1 MRPATRALAAAAG
14 TAVALETTRRLLREP
29 VLTWGATADE
39 VERRIPGDELQP
51 EPDVCSTRA
60 ITIDAPPSAV
70 WPWLVQMGS
79 GRGGA
84 YTYDW
89 IENLFGLGMK
99 SADTIRPEWQELAV
113 GDVIP
118 GRASLP
124 DMRVEVLEP
133 RRVLVTRSEDGT
145 WVWAFVLDDLAGR
158 TRLLSR
164 NRIALPERSLGDRIG
179 MAVMEP
185 GSLVM
190 ERKMLLGIKERAER
204 LARGAGVRRAGVVS
218 TEVGGHRCFRDLP
231 RRRRG
236 SERRESAPAE
246 SRSRTSV

>member
-1 MRPATRALAAAAG
+1 MRSATKVLAAAAG
-14 TAVALETTRRLLREP
+14 TAVALETTRRLAREP
-29 VLTWGATADE
+29 VLTWGATAE
-39 VERRIPGDELQP
+39 EIRRALPGDELLA
-51 EPDVCSTRA
+51 EADVVSTRA
-60 ITIDAPPSAV
+60 ITIDAPTSAV

-99 SADTIRPEWQELAV
+99 SADTINPEWQALAV

-118 GRASLP
+118 GRASLSN
-124 DMRVEVLEP
+124 MRVEVLDPE
-133 RRVLVTRSEDGT
+133 RALVMRSEDGT
-145 WVWAFVLDDLAGR
+145 WVWTFVLDDLGGR

-164 NRIALPERSLGDRIG
+164 NRIAMPDPSLGDRIG

-190 ERKMLLGIKERAER
+190 ERRMLHGIKERAER
-204 LARGAGVRRAGVVS
+204 LAADSPPVS
-218 TEVGGHRCFRDLP
+218 D
-231 RRRRG
+231 
-236 SERRESAPAE
+236 
-246 SRSRTSV
+246 

>member
-1 MRPATRALAAAAG
+1 MRTATKMLATAAG
-14 TAVALETTRRLLREP
+14 TAAALETTRRLVRTP
-29 VLTWGATADE
+29 VLTWGATEEEAG
-39 VERRIPGDELQP
+39 RSLPGDELLEDP
-51 EPDVCSTRA
+51 AVVSTRA

-89 IENLFGLGMK
+89 IENLFGLGMH
-99 SADTIRPEWQELAV
+99 SAERINPEWQNLAV

-118 GRASLP
+118 GGESLQG
-124 DMRVEVLEP
+124 MRVEVLDPE
-133 RRVLVTRSEDGT
+133 RALVTRSEDGT
-145 WVWAFVLDDLAGR
+145 WVWAFVLEDLGGR

-164 NRIALPERSLGDRIG
+164 NRIAMPDPSLGDRIG

-190 ERKMLLGIKERAER
+190 ERKMLHGIKERAER
-204 LARGAGVRRAGVVS
+204 LVAHPELV
-218 TEVGGHRCFRDLP
+218 H
-231 RRRRG
+231 
-236 SERRESAPAE
+236 SA
-246 SRSRTSV
+246 